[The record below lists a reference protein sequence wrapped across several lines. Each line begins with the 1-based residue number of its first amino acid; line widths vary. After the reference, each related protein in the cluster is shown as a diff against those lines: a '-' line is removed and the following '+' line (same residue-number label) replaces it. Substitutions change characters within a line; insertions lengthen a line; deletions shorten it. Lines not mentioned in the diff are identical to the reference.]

1 MFESMKWKQVSCSFK
16 WALGGIY
23 IDKYFKNIA
32 VGSFK

>member
-1 MFESMKWKQVSCSFK
+1 MFESMKWKQVSCPFK

-23 IDKYFKNIA
+23 IDKCFKNIA